1 MPVQMSS
8 APRFG
13 NNQALHKHEPK
24 VVSPRA
30 DWTGPPAP
38 GHYDVGRKGDVK
50 YPSPRASSF
59 GGNLSK
65 VDRSKTGLHGIAM
78 KGRNLPGPNSY
89 SVDASNQKLKT
100 KSRAPT
106 LKFGSSSRGECDGS
120 TIAHESPA
128 LGPCGY
134 CYRGARRARSS
145 LSLRAACLLP
155 AAVTCPTTPGSHRA
169 RPLPPARC
177 RHRRSALHQQ
187 GAQEASLFLTLTTF
201 TPARPS
207 AS

>member
-1 MPVQMSS
+1 MSS

-89 SVDASNQKLKT
+89 SVDASNQKIKT

-120 TIAHESPA
+120 TIAHYPPAPRTARLLLSRSASCPQLSPSKSRA
-128 LGPCGY
+128 FSLPPSRAPPRLFNTAHDRCHPRAADTEG
-134 CYRGARRARSS
+134 RIFTSKARRKRLSS
-145 LSLRAACLLP
+145 
-155 AAVTCPTTPGSHRA
+155 
-169 RPLPPARC
+169 
-177 RHRRSALHQQ
+177 
-187 GAQEASLFLTLTTF
+187 
-201 TPARPS
+201 
-207 AS
+207 